1 MVPRI
6 ASADTSA
13 FLAQGEPTLLARS
26 NGRRVCANY
35 VRGKR
40 SRMADVRRSQARSGP
55 PSDPHRHVSLTAL
68 LVAGMAGLLLGLI
81 VSIVWTAKL
90 GIAVGVVVLLAAMAV
105 PMITLWATQRNR
117 GREGLGGEGSHR

>member
-1 MVPRI
+1 
-6 ASADTSA
+6 
-13 FLAQGEPTLLARS
+13 
-26 NGRRVCANY
+26 
-35 VRGKR
+35 
-40 SRMADVRRSQARSGP
+40 
-55 PSDPHRHVSLTAL
+55 
-68 LVAGMAGLLLGLI
+68 MAGLLLGLI